1 MRKSFFVVL
10 GLIFT
15 SILFG
20 FLVWKVLTRKTDSVY
35 KNFSKSNWEDVVLEV
50 LSKKDPDLEDY
61 SYASM
66 SLSEFNFYLLTVPSE
81 KREKVASRFAEK
93 SGLKFFK
100 REVGGRTIFTF
111 EDRFFPFYRKVPFLK
126 RERFVKNYI

>member
-10 GLIFT
+10 GIIFT
-15 SILFG
+15 SILLG
-20 FLVWKVLTRKTDSVY
+20 FFVWKILTRKTDSVY
-35 KNFSKSNWEDVVLEV
+35 RNFSKSNWEDVILEV

-66 SLSEFNFYLLTVPSE
+66 SLAEFNFHLLTVPSE

-111 EDRFFPFYRKVPFLK
+111 EDRFFSFYPKVRFSK
-126 RERFVKNYI
+126 REHFVKNYF